1 MIYLLCACFIFNS
14 ISGKIQGIV
23 RDDHTGE
30 PISYADV
37 ILLDTEIGAATDDDG
52 NFFILNVPPGTYTVQ
67 ASYIG
72 YQTKNIDQVVVE
84 INQTTRLSI
93 TLKETVIEISPI
105 TVTGIMPTIKKDM
118 VGATYIVRKSEL
130 AHLPID
136 YTMGLVA
143 FQPGVAHS
151 DTALHVRGG
160 RATEV
165 QYMIDNFSIVDPQT
179 GDLAINVSKG
189 IVDEVIF
196 LPGGFD
202 AEYGRAM
209 SGVINLITSF
219 PTDRLRATA
228 YAKTEKIMPLYYD
241 FGYENYQS
249 SIHLPISKRLKGFL
263 SLDLMRTE
271 DWDPRLYKLPHK
283 RRDDYSFYGKWLF
296 VPSGKLTVALSGAR
310 SRTQFDRYNTEWKF
324 NLDHYRSDMRLGDL
338 EALSISYLPNTRY
351 LFNVSLSRLSTQRI
365 YGVRQDENYGL
376 FDNFSFRDYTTLEW
390 PDMSIKNPFG
400 IYYPIFYSIGD
411 YPEYQDK
418 SSLVLKANAS
428 TDLQIHRYHEL
439 KAGFEYVS
447 MKFDNFTYFVSDPRH
462 QLMDEYHYSPT
473 EYSWYIQNNVDYEG
487 LYAKIGCRYDYFSS
501 DVEGIEPKSIISPRV
516 GFSFMVTD
524 KFLFRANIG
533 RYAQPPL
540 YDQLYSYYNLLPF
553 PSYITEEGFLP
564 LVGNPDLGPEKTI
577 SFEIG
582 LQGEVRENL
591 LATLN
596 IFYKDVADLIGT
608 RLVPWTPHNYVEYRN
623 VEYANVKGVEAILEF
638 ATSIF
643 AGKVSYTLSWA
654 RGTSSYAED
663 IYFWYFVQNP
673 EDTTPPPATEYWLD
687 FDQRH
692 RIFIQGIIPLPLQT
706 QMYLFG
712 YFGEGF
718 PYTPPGPE
726 GQYEERNVER
736 LPFQA
741 QIDAV
746 ILKSLKLGRFS
757 FNISVELMNLFD
769 ARYEIAPHF
778 PATPYEN
785 IDPGDFTSYISLQS
799 SYYSPGSD
807 LNHDGLITPYE
818 RYTSFLA
825 LIDAS
830 DDWVN
835 AYTAPRRAR
844 IGVTINF

>member
-1 MIYLLCACFIFNS
+1 MIYLLYVFFIFNG
-14 ISGKIQGIV
+14 ISGKIQGTV

-37 ILLDTEIGAATDDDG
+37 ILLDTDIGAATDDDG
-52 NFFILNVPPGTYTVQ
+52 NFFILNVSPGIYTVEV
-67 ASYIG
+67 SYIG
-72 YQTKNIDQVVVE
+72 YQTKHIDQVVVE

-93 TLKETVIEISPI
+93 TLREAPIEISPI

-151 DTALHVRGG
+151 DTAIHVRGG

-165 QYMIDNFSIVDPQT
+165 QYMIDNFTIIDPQT
-179 GDLAINVSKG
+179 GDLAISVSRG

-219 PTDRLRATA
+219 PTDKLRTTA

-241 FGYENYQS
+241 FGYENYRS

-271 DWDPRLYKLPHK
+271 DWDPRLFKLPHK
-283 RRDDYSFYGKWLF
+283 RRDDYSLYGKWLF
-296 VPSGKLTVALSGAR
+296 APSGKFTVALSGAR
-310 SRTQFDRYNTEWKF
+310 SRTQFDRYNTAWKF
-324 NLDHYRSDMRLGDL
+324 NLDHYRSDMRVGDL

-351 LFNVSLSRLSTQRI
+351 LFNVSLSRLSSQRV
-365 YGVRQDENYGL
+365 YGVRQDESYGP
-376 FDNFSFRDYTTLEW
+376 FDNFSFQDYTTLEW
-390 PDMSIKNPFG
+390 PDMSIDNPFG
-400 IYYPIFYSIGD
+400 IYYPIFYSVGD

-418 SSLVLKANAS
+418 SSLVLKANVS

-439 KAGFEYVS
+439 KAGFEYTR
-447 MKFDNFTYFVSDPRH
+447 MKFDNFTYFVSDPQH
-462 QLMDEYHYSPT
+462 QLMDEYHYAPT
-473 EYSWYIQNNVDYEG
+473 EYYWYIQNNIDYEG

-516 GFSFMVTD
+516 GFSFMVTE

-540 YDQLYSYYNLLPF
+540 YDQMYSYYNLLPF

-564 LVGNPDLGPEKTI
+564 LVGNPNLGPEKTI

-596 IFYKDVADLIGT
+596 LFYKDVADLIGT

-638 ATSIF
+638 ATSVF

-663 IYFWYFVQNP
+663 IYFWYFVQDP

-692 RIFIQGIIPLPLQT
+692 RIFVQGIITLPLQT

-726 GQYEERNVER
+726 GKYEERNVER
-736 LPFQA
+736 LPFQK

-746 ILKSLKLGRFS
+746 ISKSLKLGRFS
-757 FNISVELMNLFD
+757 FTISAEILNLLD
-769 ARYEIAPHF
+769 HRYEIAPHF

-785 IDPGDFTSYISLQS
+785 IDPGDFTTYISLHS
-799 SYYSPGSD
+799 NYYSPGSD

-825 LIDAS
+825 LITAS
-830 DDWVN
+830 DDWIS